1 MLFLKTAFPNDWVV
15 FTMKKIIAAV
25 LSAVMFAAFTPRISA
40 AENISL
46 SAKAAILIEA
56 DTGTVILAKNEN
68 SKLPMASTTKIM
80 TTLLTLESGDLDKVY
95 AVPDEALMTEGSSM
109 GLCFGESV
117 TKNELCYGMMLPSG
131 NDAANAAAL
140 IIGGSFEDFA
150 KRMNRRAAEI
160 GMKNSNFVTP
170 SGLHDKN
177 HYSTAYDMAL
187 LTREAL
193 KNERFSEI
201 CRTKSIKLSSDG
213 FETDKYLSNTNRL
226 LTKYQYCIGV
236 KTGFTDEAGR
246 CLVSAAEKDGVKLI
260 AVTLN
265 ASDDWNDHIKM
276 FNAGFACAKRVK
288 LDNFTE
294 EITVNTVGGTSDSIK
309 CRLSS
314 PPECTAVNG
323 SLPDI
328 SEKIY
333 LPDFVYAPVMEGDE
347 IGYAEY
353 TAYGE
358 VVCRRTIVAGEAC
371 PYKNVTVEKPIYNR
385 IIDMLKKLFE

>member
-1 MLFLKTAFPNDWVV
+1 
-15 FTMKKIIAAV
+15 MKKLIAAV
-25 LSAVMFAAFTPRISA
+25 LSSVMFISFTPKISA

-95 AVPDEALMTEGSSM
+95 DVPDEALMTEGSSM

-117 TKNELCYGMMLPSG
+117 TKNDLCYGMMLPSG
-131 NDAANAAAL
+131 NDAANTAAL
-140 IIGGSFEDFA
+140 LIGGSYEKFA
-150 KRMNRRAAEI
+150 QRMNRRAAEI

-170 SGLHDKN
+170 SGLHDDN

-193 KNERFSEI
+193 KNELFSEI

-213 FETDKYLSNTNRL
+213 FESDKYLSNTNRL

-276 FNAGFACAKRVK
+276 YTTGFACTKRVK
-288 LDNFTE
+288 LDNFIE
-294 EITVNTVGGTSDSIK
+294 ELAVNVVGGTSDSIK
-309 CRLSS
+309 CRLSES
-314 PPECTAVNG
+314 PECTAVNG

-328 SEKIY
+328 SEKII

-353 TAYGE
+353 SAYGE
-358 VVCRRTIVAGEAC
+358 VICRRTIVSGEAC
-371 PYKNVTVEKPIYNR
+371 PYKNVNVEKPIYNR

>member
-1 MLFLKTAFPNDWVV
+1 
-15 FTMKKIIAAV
+15 MKKIIAAV
-25 LSAVMFAAFTPRISA
+25 LSCVMMLAFTSKTGA

-46 SAKAAILIEA
+46 SAKAAVLIEA
-56 DTGTVILAKNEN
+56 ETGTIILAKNEN
-68 SKLPMASTTKIM
+68 QKLPMASTTKIM

-131 NDAANAAAL
+131 NDAANTAAL
-140 IIGGSFEDFA
+140 LISGSFESFA
-150 KRMNRRAAEI
+150 QRMNRRASKI
-160 GMKNSNFVTP
+160 GMNNSNFVTP
-170 SGLHDKN
+170 SGLHDEK
-177 HYSTAYDMAL
+177 HHSTAYDMAL

-193 KNERFSEI
+193 KNERFCEI
-201 CRTKSIKLSSDG
+201 CRTKSIKLSSYG
-213 FETDKYLSNTNRL
+213 FQSDKYLSNTNRL

-276 FNAGFACAKRVK
+276 FETGFSCTKRVK
-288 LDNFTE
+288 PNNFTDE
-294 EITVNTVGGTSDSIK
+294 FNVKLVGGTSNSLICK
-309 CRLSS
+309 LSEAPMFTS
-314 PPECTAVNG
+314 VNG

-328 SEKIY
+328 TEKVFI
-333 LPDFVYAPVMEGDE
+333 PDFVYAPVIEGDE
-347 IGYAEY
+347 VGYVEY
-353 TAYGE
+353 SAYGD
-358 VVCRRTIVAGEAC
+358 VLCRRVIVADESC
-371 PYKNVTVEKPIYNR
+371 PYKNGDVKKSLYNSV
-385 IIDMLKKLFE
+385 IDMLKKLFE

>member
-1 MLFLKTAFPNDWVV
+1 
-15 FTMKKIIAAV
+15 MKKIIAAV
-25 LSAVMFAAFTPRISA
+25 LSCVMMFAFTPKTGA

-46 SAKAAILIEA
+46 SAKAAVLIEA
-56 DTGTVILAKNEN
+56 ETGTIILAKNEN
-68 SKLPMASTTKIM
+68 QKLPMASTTKIM

-131 NDAANAAAL
+131 NDAANTAAL
-140 IIGGSFEDFA
+140 LISGSFESFA
-150 KRMNRRAAEI
+150 QRMNRRAAKI

-170 SGLHDKN
+170 SGLHDEK
-177 HYSTAYDMAL
+177 HYSTAFDMAL

-193 KNERFSEI
+193 KNERFSGI

-213 FETDKYLSNTNRL
+213 FQSDKYLSNTNRL

-246 CLVSAAEKDGVKLI
+246 CLVSAAERDGVKLI

-276 FNAGFACAKRVK
+276 FETGFACTKRVEP
-288 LDNFTE
+288 DNFTDKFS
-294 EITVNTVGGTSDSIK
+294 VGLVGGMSDSVK
-309 CRLSS
+309 CRLSKVPMFTS
-314 PPECTAVNG
+314 VNG

-328 SEKIY
+328 TEKVFI
-333 LPDFVYAPVMEGDE
+333 PDFVYAPVMEGDE
-347 IGYAEY
+347 VGYVEY
-353 TAYGE
+353 SAYGD
-358 VVCRRTIVAGEAC
+358 VLCRRAIVADESC
-371 PYKNVTVEKPIYNR
+371 SYKNGDVKKSLYNSV
-385 IIDMLKKLFE
+385 IDMLKKLFK

>member
-1 MLFLKTAFPNDWVV
+1 
-15 FTMKKIIAAV
+15 MKKIIAAV
-25 LSAVMFAAFTPRISA
+25 LSCVMLFAFTPKVNA

-46 SAKAAILIEA
+46 SAKAAVLIEA
-56 DTGTVILAKNEN
+56 ETGTIILAKNEN
-68 SKLPMASTTKIM
+68 QKLPMASTTKIM

-131 NDAANAAAL
+131 NDAANTAAL
-140 IIGGSFEDFA
+140 LISGSFESFA
-150 KRMNRRAAEI
+150 QRMNRRAAKI

-170 SGLHDKN
+170 SGLHDEK

-187 LTREAL
+187 LTREAM
-193 KNERFSEI
+193 KNERFCEI

-213 FETDKYLSNTNRL
+213 FQSDKYLSNTNRL

-276 FNAGFACAKRVK
+276 FEAGFACTKRVK
-288 LDNFTE
+288 LDSFTNKFS
-294 EITVNTVGGTSDSIK
+294 VDLVGGTADSVT
-309 CRLSS
+309 CMLSEA
-314 PPECTAVNG
+314 PEFTAVNG

-328 SEKIY
+328 SEEIFI
-333 LPDFVYAPVMEGDE
+333 PDFIYAPVMEGDE
-347 IGYAEY
+347 VGYAEY
-353 TAYGE
+353 SAFGE
-358 VVCRRTIVAGEAC
+358 VICRRTIVACEAC
-371 PYKNVTVEKPIYNR
+371 PYKNIDVKKSLYNSV
-385 IIDMLKKLFE
+385 IDMLKRLFG

>member
-1 MLFLKTAFPNDWVV
+1 
-15 FTMKKIIAAV
+15 MKRIIAAV
-25 LSAVMFAAFTPRISA
+25 LSCVMMFAFTPKTNA
-40 AENISL
+40 AENILL
-46 SAKAAILIEA
+46 SAKAAVLIEA
-56 DTGTVILAKNEN
+56 ETGTIILAKNEN
-68 SKLPMASTTKIM
+68 QKLPMASTTKIM
-80 TTLLTLESGDLDKVY
+80 TTLLTLESGDLDKVF

-131 NDAANAAAL
+131 NDAANTAAL
-140 IIGGSFEDFA
+140 LISGSFESFA
-150 KRMNRRAAEI
+150 QRMNRRAAKI

-170 SGLHDKN
+170 SGLHDEK

-213 FETDKYLSNTNRL
+213 FQSDKYLSNTNRL
-226 LTKYQYCIGV
+226 LMKYQYCIGV

-260 AVTLN
+260 AVTLD

-276 FNAGFACAKRVK
+276 FETGFACTKRVEPDK
-288 LDNFTE
+288 FTDE
-294 EITVNTVGGTSDSIK
+294 FSVGLVGGTSDSVK
-309 CRLSS
+309 SRLSEAPMFTS
-314 PPECTAVNG
+314 VNG

-328 SEKIY
+328 TEKVFI
-333 LPDFVYAPVMEGDE
+333 PEFVYAPVMEGDE
-347 IGYAEY
+347 VGYVEY
-353 TAYGE
+353 SAYGD
-358 VVCRRTIVAGEAC
+358 VLCRRAIVADESCA
-371 PYKNVTVEKPIYNR
+371 YKNGDVKKSLYNSV
-385 IIDMLKKLFE
+385 IDMLKKLFE

>member
-1 MLFLKTAFPNDWVV
+1 
-15 FTMKKIIAAV
+15 MKKIIAAV
-25 LSAVMFAAFTPRISA
+25 LSCVTLFAFTPKTNA

-46 SAKAAILIEA
+46 SAKAAVLIEA
-56 DTGTVILAKNEN
+56 ETGTIILAKNEN
-68 SKLPMASTTKIM
+68 QKLPMASTTKIM

-95 AVPDEALMTEGSSM
+95 AVPDDALMTEGSSM

-131 NDAANAAAL
+131 NDAANTAAL
-140 IIGGSFEDFA
+140 LISGSFESFA
-150 KRMNRRAAEI
+150 QRMNRRASKI
-160 GMKNSNFVTP
+160 GMNNSNFVTP
-170 SGLHDKN
+170 SGLHDEK

-193 KNERFSEI
+193 KNERFCEI

-213 FETDKYLSNTNRL
+213 FQSDKYLSNTNRL

-276 FNAGFACAKRVK
+276 FETGFSCTKRVK
-288 LDNFTE
+288 PNNFTDKFS
-294 EITVNTVGGTSDSIK
+294 VGLVGGTSDSMK
-309 CRLSS
+309 CRLSEAPMFTS
-314 PPECTAVNG
+314 VNG

-328 SEKIY
+328 AEKVFI
-333 LPDFVYAPVMEGDE
+333 PDFVYAPIMEGDE
-347 IGYAEY
+347 VGYVEY
-353 TAYGE
+353 SAYGD
-358 VVCRRTIVAGEAC
+358 VLCRRVIVADESC
-371 PYKNVTVEKPIYNR
+371 PYKIGDVKKSLYNSV
-385 IIDMLKKLFE
+385 IDMLKKLFE

>member
-1 MLFLKTAFPNDWVV
+1 
-15 FTMKKIIAAV
+15 MKRFIAAV
-25 LSAVMFAAFTPRISA
+25 LSGVMLAAFTPKTNAVQSIV
-40 AENISL
+40 L

-56 DTGTVILAKNEN
+56 DTGAVILAKSEN

-80 TTLLTLESGDLDKVY
+80 TTLLTLESGDLDKIY
-95 AVPDEALMTEGSSM
+95 PVPDEALMTEGSSM

-131 NDAANAAAL
+131 NDAANTAAL
-140 IIGGSFEDFA
+140 LIGGSFENFA
-150 KRMNRRAAEI
+150 KLMNRRAAEI
-160 GMKNSNFVTP
+160 GMKNTNFVTP
-170 SGLHDKN
+170 SGLHDDE

-193 KNERFSEI
+193 KNERFCEI
-201 CRTKSIKLSSDG
+201 CQTKEIKLSSEG
-213 FETDKYLSNTNRL
+213 FQSDKYLSNTNRL
-226 LTKYQYCIGV
+226 LKKYKYCIGV

-276 FNAGFACAKRVK
+276 YETGFSCTKRVK
-288 LDNFTE
+288 LDSFTE
-294 EITVNTVGGTSDSIK
+294 TFDVKTVGGISDSIS

-323 SLPDI
+323 TLPDI

-333 LPDFVYAPVMEGDE
+333 LPDFVYAPVMQGDE

-353 TAYGE
+353 SANGE
-358 VVCRRTIVAGEAC
+358 VFCRRSIVADQAC
-371 PYKNVTVEKPIYNR
+371 PYKKTDVKKSLYNSV
-385 IIDMLKKLFE
+385 IDKLKKLFK

>member
-1 MLFLKTAFPNDWVV
+1 
-15 FTMKKIIAAV
+15 MKKIIAAV
-25 LSAVMFAAFTPRISA
+25 LSCVMMFAFTPKTGA

-46 SAKAAILIEA
+46 SAKAAVLIEA
-56 DTGTVILAKNEN
+56 ETGTIILAKNEN
-68 SKLPMASTTKIM
+68 QKLPMASTTKIM

-131 NDAANAAAL
+131 NDAANTAAL
-140 IIGGSFEDFA
+140 LISGSFESFA
-150 KRMNRRAAEI
+150 QRMNRRAAKI

-170 SGLHDKN
+170 SGLHDEK
-177 HYSTAYDMAL
+177 HYSTAFDMAL

-213 FETDKYLSNTNRL
+213 FQSDKYLSNTNRL

-246 CLVSAAEKDGVKLI
+246 CLVSAAERDGVKLI

-276 FNAGFACAKRVK
+276 FETGFACTKRVEP
-288 LDNFTE
+288 DNFTDKFS
-294 EITVNTVGGTSDSIK
+294 VGLVGGMSDSVK
-309 CRLSS
+309 CRLSKVPMFTS
-314 PPECTAVNG
+314 VNG

-328 SEKIY
+328 TEKVFI
-333 LPDFVYAPVMEGDE
+333 PDFVYAPVMEGDE
-347 IGYAEY
+347 VGYVEY
-353 TAYGE
+353 SAYGD
-358 VVCRRTIVAGEAC
+358 VLCRRAIVADESC
-371 PYKNVTVEKPIYNR
+371 SYKNGDVKKSLYNSV
-385 IIDMLKKLFE
+385 IDMLKKLFK

>member
-1 MLFLKTAFPNDWVV
+1 
-15 FTMKKIIAAV
+15 MKKIIAAV
-25 LSAVMFAAFTPRISA
+25 LSCVMMFAFTPKTNA

-46 SAKAAILIEA
+46 SAKAAVLIEA
-56 DTGTVILAKNEN
+56 ETGTIILAKNEN
-68 SKLPMASTTKIM
+68 QKLPMASTTKIM

-131 NDAANAAAL
+131 NDAANTAAL
-140 IIGGSFEDFA
+140 LISGSFESFA
-150 KRMNRRAAEI
+150 QRMNRRAAKI

-170 SGLHDKN
+170 SGLHDEK

-213 FETDKYLSNTNRL
+213 FQSDKYLSNTNRL

-276 FNAGFACAKRVK
+276 FETGFACTKRVEP
-288 LDNFTE
+288 DNFTDKFS
-294 EITVNTVGGTSDSIK
+294 VGLVGGTSDSVK
-309 CRLSS
+309 CRLSEAPMVTS
-314 PPECTAVNG
+314 VNG

-328 SEKIY
+328 TEKVFI
-333 LPDFVYAPVMEGDE
+333 PDFVYAPVMEGDE
-347 IGYAEY
+347 VGYVEY
-353 TAYGE
+353 SAYGD
-358 VVCRRTIVAGEAC
+358 VLCIRAIVADESC
-371 PYKNVTVEKPIYNR
+371 PYKNGDIKKSLYNSV
-385 IIDMLKKLFE
+385 IDMLKKLFE

>member
-1 MLFLKTAFPNDWVV
+1 
-15 FTMKKIIAAV
+15 MKKIIAAV
-25 LSAVMFAAFTPRISA
+25 LSAVMIAAFTPKIGA

-46 SAKAAILIEA
+46 SAKAAVLIEA
-56 DTGTVILAKNEN
+56 ETGTVILAKNEN

-80 TTLLTLESGDLDKVY
+80 TTLLTLESGDLDKTY
-95 AVPDEALMTEGSSM
+95 QVPDEALMTEGSSM

-131 NDAANAAAL
+131 NDAANTAAL

-150 KRMNRRAAEI
+150 KRMNRRAASI
-160 GMKNSNFVTP
+160 GMKNTNFVTP
-170 SGLHDKN
+170 SGLHDEK

-187 LTREAL
+187 LARKAM
-193 KNERFSEI
+193 KNERFCEI

-213 FETDKYLSNTNRL
+213 FESDKYLSNTNRL

-276 FNAGFACAKRVK
+276 YETGFACTKRVK
-288 LDNFTE
+288 FDNFTDDFS
-294 EITVNTVGGTSDSIK
+294 VNVVGGTEDCIACKLSD
-309 CRLSS
+309 
-314 PPECTAVNG
+314 PPEFTAVNG
-323 SLPDI
+323 TLPDI
-328 SEKIY
+328 SEKIVI
-333 LPDFVYAPVMEGDE
+333 PDFVYAPIMEGDE
-347 IGYAEY
+347 VGYAEY
-353 TAYGE
+353 RAFGE
-358 VVCRRTIVAGEAC
+358 VLCRRAIVAAEAC
-371 PYKNVTVEKPIYNR
+371 PYKTTNVKKPLYNSL
-385 IIDMLKKLFE
+385 IDMLKKLFE

>member
-1 MLFLKTAFPNDWVV
+1 
-15 FTMKKIIAAV
+15 MKRFFAAV
-25 LSAVMFAAFTPRISA
+25 LSCVMLTAFTPKTNAVQSIT
-40 AENISL
+40 L

-56 DTGTVILAKNEN
+56 DTGAVILAKNEN

-80 TTLLTLESGDLDKVY
+80 TTLLTLESGDLDKTY
-95 AVPDEALMTEGSSM
+95 PVPDEALMTEGSSM

-131 NDAANAAAL
+131 NDAANTAAL
-140 IIGGSFEDFA
+140 LIGGSFENFA
-150 KRMNRRAAEI
+150 KLMNRRAYAI
-160 GMKNSNFVTP
+160 GMKKTNFVTP
-170 SGLHDKN
+170 SGLHDDE

-187 LTREAL
+187 LTREAM
-193 KNERFSEI
+193 KNERFCEI
-201 CRTKSIKLSSDG
+201 CRTKEIKLSSDG
-213 FETDKYLSNTNRL
+213 LQSDKYLSNTNRL
-226 LTKYQYCIGV
+226 LKKYRYCIGV

-276 FNAGFACAKRVK
+276 YETGFSCAKRVK
-288 LDNFTE
+288 LDSFTE
-294 EITVNTVGGTSDSIK
+294 AFDVKTVGGISDSIS

-323 SLPDI
+323 TLPDI
-328 SEKIY
+328 SEKIF
-333 LPDFVYAPVMEGDE
+333 LPDFVYAPIMQGDE

-353 TAYGE
+353 SANGE
-358 VVCRRTIVAGEAC
+358 VFCRCSIVADQAC
-371 PYKNVTVEKPIYNR
+371 PYKKTDVKKSLYNSV
-385 IIDMLKKLFE
+385 IDKLKKLFE

>member
-1 MLFLKTAFPNDWVV
+1 
-15 FTMKKIIAAV
+15 MKKIIAAV
-25 LSAVMFAAFTPRISA
+25 LSCVMMLAFTSKTGA
-40 AENISL
+40 SENISL
-46 SAKAAILIEA
+46 SAKAAVLIEA
-56 DTGTVILAKNEN
+56 ETGTIILAKNEN
-68 SKLPMASTTKIM
+68 QKLPMASTTKIM

-131 NDAANAAAL
+131 NDAANTAAL
-140 IIGGSFEDFA
+140 LISGSFESFA
-150 KRMNRRAAEI
+150 QRMNRRAAKI

-170 SGLHDKN
+170 SGLHDEK
-177 HYSTAYDMAL
+177 HYSTAFDMAL

-213 FETDKYLSNTNRL
+213 FQSDKYLSNTNRL

-246 CLVSAAEKDGVKLI
+246 CLVSAAERDGVKLI

-276 FNAGFACAKRVK
+276 FETGFACTKRVEP
-288 LDNFTE
+288 DNFTDKFS
-294 EITVNTVGGTSDSIK
+294 VGLVGGMSDSVK
-309 CRLSS
+309 CRLSKVPMFTS
-314 PPECTAVNG
+314 VNG

-328 SEKIY
+328 TEKVFI
-333 LPDFVYAPVMEGDE
+333 PDFVYAPVMEGDE
-347 IGYAEY
+347 VGYVEY
-353 TAYGE
+353 SAYGD
-358 VVCRRTIVAGEAC
+358 VLCRRAIVADESC
-371 PYKNVTVEKPIYNR
+371 SYKNGDVKKSLYNSV
-385 IIDMLKKLFE
+385 IDMLKKLFK

>member
-1 MLFLKTAFPNDWVV
+1 
-15 FTMKKIIAAV
+15 MKKIIAAV
-25 LSAVMFAAFTPRISA
+25 LSCVMMLAFTSKTGA

-46 SAKAAILIEA
+46 SAKAAVLIEA
-56 DTGTVILAKNEN
+56 ETGTIILAKNEN
-68 SKLPMASTTKIM
+68 QKLPMASTTKIM

-131 NDAANAAAL
+131 NDAANTAAL
-140 IIGGSFEDFA
+140 LISGSFESFA
-150 KRMNRRAAEI
+150 QRMNRRAAKI

-170 SGLHDKN
+170 SGLHDEK
-177 HYSTAYDMAL
+177 HYSTAFDMAL

-213 FETDKYLSNTNRL
+213 FQSDKYLSNTNRL

-246 CLVSAAEKDGVKLI
+246 CLVSAAERDGVKLI

-276 FNAGFACAKRVK
+276 FETGFACTKRVEP
-288 LDNFTE
+288 DNFTDKFS
-294 EITVNTVGGTSDSIK
+294 VGLVGGMADSVK
-309 CRLSS
+309 CRLSKVPMFTS
-314 PPECTAVNG
+314 VNG

-328 SEKIY
+328 TEKVFI
-333 LPDFVYAPVMEGDE
+333 PDFVYAPVMEGDE
-347 IGYAEY
+347 VGYVEY
-353 TAYGE
+353 SAYGD
-358 VVCRRTIVAGEAC
+358 VLCRRAIVADESC
-371 PYKNVTVEKPIYNR
+371 SYKNGDVKKSLYNSV
-385 IIDMLKKLFE
+385 IDMLKKLFK

>member
-1 MLFLKTAFPNDWVV
+1 
-15 FTMKKIIAAV
+15 MKRFIAAV
-25 LSAVMFAAFTPRISA
+25 LSGVMLTAFTPKINAVQS
-40 AENISL
+40 IVL

-56 DTGTVILAKNEN
+56 DTGAVILAKNEN

-80 TTLLTLESGDLDKVY
+80 TTLLTLESGDLEKTY
-95 AVPDEALMTEGSSM
+95 PVPDEALMTEGSSM

-131 NDAANAAAL
+131 NDAANTAAL
-140 IIGGSFEDFA
+140 LIGGSFENFA
-150 KRMNRRAAEI
+150 KLMNRRADAI
-160 GMKNSNFVTP
+160 GMKNTNFVTP
-170 SGLHDKN
+170 SGLHDDE

-193 KNERFSEI
+193 KNERFCEI
-201 CRTKSIKLSSDG
+201 CQTKEIKLSSEG
-213 FETDKYLSNTNRL
+213 FQSDKYLSNTNRL
-226 LTKYQYCIGV
+226 LKKYKYCIGV

-276 FNAGFACAKRVK
+276 YETGFSCAKRVK
-288 LDNFTE
+288 LDSFTE
-294 EITVNTVGGTSDSIK
+294 TFDVKTVGGISDSISCK
-309 CRLSS
+309 LSA

-323 SLPDI
+323 TLPDI

-333 LPDFVYAPVMEGDE
+333 LPDFVYAPVMQGDE

-353 TAYGE
+353 SANGE
-358 VVCRRTIVAGEAC
+358 VFCRCSIVADQAC
-371 PYKNVTVEKPIYNR
+371 PYKKTDVKKSLYNSM
-385 IIDMLKKLFE
+385 IDKLKKLFE

>member
-1 MLFLKTAFPNDWVV
+1 
-15 FTMKKIIAAV
+15 MKKIIAAV
-25 LSAVMFAAFTPRISA
+25 LSGVMLFAFTPKA
-40 AENISL
+40 NAVENISL
-46 SAKAAILIEA
+46 SAKAAVLIEA
-56 DTGTVILAKNEN
+56 ETGTIILAKNEN
-68 SKLPMASTTKIM
+68 QKLPMASTTKIM
-80 TTLLTLESGDLDKVY
+80 TTLLTLESSDLDKVY

-131 NDAANAAAL
+131 NDAANTAAL
-140 IIGGSFEDFA
+140 LISGSFESFA
-150 KRMNRRAAEI
+150 QRMNRRAAKI

-170 SGLHDKN
+170 SGLHDEK

-213 FETDKYLSNTNRL
+213 FQSDKYLSNTNRL

-276 FNAGFACAKRVK
+276 FETGFACTKRVK
-288 LDNFTE
+288 PDSFTDNFS
-294 EITVNTVGGTSDSIK
+294 VKLVGGTSDSVK
-309 CRLSS
+309 CKLFEA
-314 PPECTAVNG
+314 PEFTSVNG

-328 SEKIY
+328 TEKVFI
-333 LPDFVYAPVMEGDE
+333 PDFVYAPIMEGDE
-347 IGYAEY
+347 VGYVEY
-353 TAYGE
+353 SVYGDIL
-358 VVCRRTIVAGEAC
+358 CRRAIVADESC
-371 PYKNVTVEKPIYNR
+371 PYKNGDVKKSLYNSV
-385 IIDMLKKLFE
+385 IDMLKKLFE

>member
-1 MLFLKTAFPNDWVV
+1 
-15 FTMKKIIAAV
+15 MKKMIAVV
-25 LSAVMFAAFTPRISA
+25 LSCVMILAFTPKTNA

-46 SAKAAILIEA
+46 SAKAAVLIEA
-56 DTGTVILAKNEN
+56 ETGTIILAKNEN
-68 SKLPMASTTKIM
+68 QKLPMASTTKIM

-117 TKNELCYGMMLPSG
+117 TKNQLCYGMMLPSG
-131 NDAANAAAL
+131 NDAANTAAL
-140 IIGGSFEDFA
+140 LISGSFESFA
-150 KRMNRRAAEI
+150 RRMNRRAAKI
-160 GMKNSNFVTP
+160 GMENSNFVTP
-170 SGLHDKN
+170 SGLHDEK

-193 KNERFSEI
+193 KNEHFGEI

-213 FETDKYLSNTNRL
+213 FQSDKYLSNTNRL

-276 FNAGFACAKRVK
+276 FEIGFACTKRVK
-288 LDNFTE
+288 PDNFTDKFS
-294 EITVNTVGGTSDSIK
+294 VDLVGGTSDNVK
-309 CRLSS
+309 CRLSEA
-314 PPECTAVNG
+314 PEFTSVNG

-328 SEKIY
+328 TEKSFI
-333 LPDFVYAPVMEGDE
+333 PDFVYAPIMEGDE
-347 IGYAEY
+347 VGYVEY
-353 TAYGE
+353 SAYGD
-358 VVCRRTIVAGEAC
+358 VLCRRTIVADESC
-371 PYKNVTVEKPIYNR
+371 SYKSSDVKKSLYNSV
-385 IIDMLKKLFE
+385 IDMLKKLFE

>member
-1 MLFLKTAFPNDWVV
+1 
-15 FTMKKIIAAV
+15 MKKIIAAV
-25 LSAVMFAAFTPRISA
+25 LSGVMLFTFAPKADAVPS
-40 AENISL
+40 ISL
-46 SAKAAILIEA
+46 SAKAAVLIEA
-56 DTGTVILAKNEN
+56 ETGTIILAKNEN

-95 AVPDEALMTEGSSM
+95 AVPDDALMTEGSSM

-131 NDAANAAAL
+131 NDAANTAAL
-140 IIGGSFEDFA
+140 IISGSFESFA
-150 KRMNRRAAEI
+150 QRMNRRAAKI

-170 SGLHDKN
+170 SGLHDEK

-193 KNERFSEI
+193 KNERFCEI

-213 FETDKYLSNTNRL
+213 FQSDKYLSNTNRL
-226 LTKYQYCIGV
+226 LTKYQYCVGV

-276 FNAGFACAKRVK
+276 FETGFACAKRVK
-288 LDNFTE
+288 LDNFTDSFS
-294 EITVNTVGGTSDSIK
+294 VALAGGTADGVN
-309 CRLSS
+309 CRLSEA
-314 PPECTAVNG
+314 PEFTAVNG

-333 LPDFVYAPVMEGDE
+333 LPDFVYAPVEEGDGV
-347 IGYAEY
+347 GYVEY
-353 TAYGE
+353 SAFGE
-358 VVCRRTIVAGEAC
+358 VLCRRAITAC
-371 PYKNVTVEKPIYNR
+371 ETVQYKKTEVKRSIYNSV
-385 IIDMLKKLFE
+385 IDMLKKLFE

>member
-1 MLFLKTAFPNDWVV
+1 
-15 FTMKKIIAAV
+15 MKKIIAAV
-25 LSAVMFAAFTPRISA
+25 LSCVMLLAFTSKTNA

-46 SAKAAILIEA
+46 SAKAAVLIEA
-56 DTGTVILAKNEN
+56 ETGTIILAKNEN
-68 SKLPMASTTKIM
+68 RKLPMASTTKIM

-131 NDAANAAAL
+131 NDAANTAAL
-140 IIGGSFEDFA
+140 LISGSFESFA
-150 KRMNRRAAEI
+150 QRMNRRASKI
-160 GMKNSNFVTP
+160 GMNNSNFVTP
-170 SGLHDKN
+170 SGLHDEK

-193 KNERFSEI
+193 KNERFCEI

-213 FETDKYLSNTNRL
+213 FQSDKYLSNTNRL

-276 FNAGFACAKRVK
+276 FETGFSCTKRVK
-288 LDNFTE
+288 PDSFTDRFS
-294 EITVNTVGGTSDSIK
+294 VDLVGGTSDRVK
-309 CRLSS
+309 CRLSEAPMFTS
-314 PPECTAVNG
+314 VNG
-323 SLPDI
+323 TLPDI
-328 SEKIY
+328 TEKVFI
-333 LPDFVYAPVMEGDE
+333 PDFVYAPIMEGDE
-347 IGYAEY
+347 VGYVEY
-353 TAYGE
+353 SAFGE
-358 VVCRRTIVAGEAC
+358 VLCRRVIVADESC
-371 PYKNVTVEKPIYNR
+371 PYKNGDVKKSLYNSV
-385 IIDMLKKLFE
+385 IDMLKKLFE

>member
-1 MLFLKTAFPNDWVV
+1 
-15 FTMKKIIAAV
+15 MKKIIAAV
-25 LSAVMFAAFTPRISA
+25 LSCVMMFAFTPKTGA

-46 SAKAAILIEA
+46 SAKAAVLIEA
-56 DTGTVILAKNEN
+56 ETGTIILAKNEN
-68 SKLPMASTTKIM
+68 QKLPMASTTKIM

-131 NDAANAAAL
+131 NDAANTAAL
-140 IIGGSFEDFA
+140 LISGSFESFA
-150 KRMNRRAAEI
+150 QRMNRRAAKI

-170 SGLHDKN
+170 SGLHDEK
-177 HYSTAYDMAL
+177 HYSTAFDMAL

-201 CRTKSIKLSSDG
+201 CRSKSIKLSSDG
-213 FETDKYLSNTNRL
+213 FQSDKYLSNTNRL

-246 CLVSAAEKDGVKLI
+246 CLVSAAERDGVKLI

-276 FNAGFACAKRVK
+276 FETGFACTKRVEP
-288 LDNFTE
+288 DNFTDKFS
-294 EITVNTVGGTSDSIK
+294 VGLVGGMSDSVK
-309 CRLSS
+309 CRLSKVPMFTS
-314 PPECTAVNG
+314 VNG

-328 SEKIY
+328 TEKVFI
-333 LPDFVYAPVMEGDE
+333 PDFVYAPVMEGDE
-347 IGYAEY
+347 VGYVEY
-353 TAYGE
+353 SAYGD
-358 VVCRRTIVAGEAC
+358 VLCRRAIVADESC
-371 PYKNVTVEKPIYNR
+371 SYKNGDVKKSLYNSV
-385 IIDMLKKLFE
+385 IDMLKKLFK

>member
-1 MLFLKTAFPNDWVV
+1 
-15 FTMKKIIAAV
+15 MKKIIAAV
-25 LSAVMFAAFTPRISA
+25 LSGVMLFTFAPKADAVPS
-40 AENISL
+40 ISL
-46 SAKAAILIEA
+46 SAKAAVLIEA
-56 DTGTVILAKNEN
+56 ETGTIILAKNEN

-95 AVPDEALMTEGSSM
+95 DVPDEALITEGSSM

-131 NDAANAAAL
+131 NDAANTAAL
-140 IIGGSFEDFA
+140 LISGSFESFA
-150 KRMNRRAAEI
+150 QRMNRRAAKI

-170 SGLHDKN
+170 SGLHDEK

-193 KNERFSEI
+193 KNERFCEI

-213 FETDKYLSNTNRL
+213 FQSDKYLSNTNRL
-226 LTKYQYCIGV
+226 LTKYQYCVGV

-276 FNAGFACAKRVK
+276 FETGFACAKRVK
-288 LDNFTE
+288 LDNFTDSFS
-294 EITVNTVGGTSDSIK
+294 VALAGGTADGVN
-309 CRLSS
+309 CRLSEA
-314 PPECTAVNG
+314 PEFTAVNG

-328 SEKIY
+328 HEKIY
-333 LPDFVYAPVMEGDE
+333 LPDFVYAPVEEGDE
-347 IGYAEY
+347 VGYVEY
-353 TAYGE
+353 STFGE
-358 VVCRRTIVAGEAC
+358 VLCRRTITAC
-371 PYKNVTVEKPIYNR
+371 ETVQYKNTEVKRSIYNSV
-385 IIDMLKKLFE
+385 IDMLKKLFE